1 MNKKRT
7 YPTWDLWT
15 LTPDRYEDLHFTV
28 EASVSCSDERDVGL
42 SACEVTVDIDTST
55 VWVEPVEGYDTE
67 KLKEYVIDLLESDKA
82 SDFEQEIYEQ
92 AYEEKENAYY
102 DRCEYKAERLR
113 DEGRGND

>member
-28 EASVSCSDERDVGL
+28 EASVSCSDESDVGL
-42 SACEVTVDIDTST
+42 SSCEITVDIDTST

-67 KLKEYVIDLLESDKA
+67 KLKEYVVDLLESDKA
-82 SDFEQEIYEQ
+82 SDFEQEIIEQ
-92 AYEEKENAYY
+92 SYGEEEHAYY
-102 DRCEYKAERLR
+102 NRCEYEAE
-113 DEGRGND
+113 D

>member
-1 MNKKRT
+1 MPKKKT

-15 LTPDRYEDLHFTV
+15 LTPDKQKDLHFTV
-28 EASVSCSDERDVGL
+28 EAKVSCSDERDVGL

-67 KLKEYVIDLLESDKA
+67 QLKEYVIDLLEGDKA

-92 AYEEKENAYY
+92 ACEEEENTYY
-102 DRCEYKAERLR
+102 DKCEYEAERLR
-113 DEGRGND
+113 EEGRK